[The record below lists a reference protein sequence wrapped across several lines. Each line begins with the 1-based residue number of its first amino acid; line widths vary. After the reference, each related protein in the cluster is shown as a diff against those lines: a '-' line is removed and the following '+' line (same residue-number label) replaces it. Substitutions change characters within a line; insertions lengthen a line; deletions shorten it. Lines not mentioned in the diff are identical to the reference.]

1 MILQELA
8 KKDAQWRKMAFQ
20 ICKDKD
26 LADELVQEM
35 YLKLAYNTNLIKDG
49 YIYTV
54 LRNLFYDY
62 TKSNKDILVDF
73 SNIEIEDIEYVE
85 PVDYIQL
92 MKGLTWYERTMF
104 ELSTLVGQRELSR
117 QTGIHIQTIH
127 RISKSKESNK
137 WQKEE
142 LKNQYKDSAT

>member
-1 MILQELA
+1 MILDELA

-35 YLKLAYNTNLIKDG
+35 YLKLYQNTNLIKEG

-62 TKSNKDILVDF
+62 TKSQKDIIIDF
-73 SNIEIEDIEYVE
+73 SNIEIEDTEYIE
-85 PVDYIQL
+85 PVDYFQL

-117 QTGIHIQTIH
+117 QTGIHLQTIH
-127 RISKSKESNK
+127 RVNKMVKSKINGK
-137 WQKEE
+137 K
-142 LKNQYKDSAT
+142 KN

>member
-1 MILQELA
+1 MILAELA

-35 YLKLAYNTNLIKDG
+35 YLKLYQNTNLIKDG

-62 TKSNKDILVDF
+62 TKQQKDLIIDF
-73 SNIEIEDIEYVE
+73 SNIEILDDG
-85 PVDYIQL
+85 DYIEPIDYKAL
-92 MKGLTWYERTMF
+92 IKGLTWYERTMF
-104 ELSTLVGQRELSR
+104 ELSTLVCQRELSR

-127 RISKSKESNK
+127 RINKMVKSKIYGK
-137 WQKEE
+137 K
-142 LKNQYKDSAT
+142 KD

>member
-1 MILQELA
+1 MLKELA

-35 YLKLAYNTNLIKDG
+35 YLKLYQNTNLIKEG

-62 TKSNKDILVDF
+62 TKQQKDIIVDF
-73 SNIEIEDIEYVE
+73 SNIEILDDG
-85 PVDYIQL
+85 DYIEPIDYKAL
-92 MKGLTWYERTMF
+92 IKGLTWYERTMF

-117 QTGIHIQTIH
+117 QTGIHLQTIH
-127 RISKSKESNK
+127 RINNMVKSKIYGK
-137 WQKEE
+137 K
-142 LKNQYKDSAT
+142 KD

>member
-1 MILQELA
+1 MILDELA

-35 YLKLAYNTNLIKDG
+35 YLKLYQNTNLIKEG

-62 TKSNKDILVDF
+62 TKTQKDILIDF
-73 SNIEIEDIEYVE
+73 SNIEILDDGDYIE
-85 PVDYIQL
+85 PVDYFQL

-117 QTGIHIQTIH
+117 QTGIHLQTIH
-127 RISKSKESNK
+127 RVNKMVKSKINGK
-137 WQKEE
+137 K
-142 LKNQYKDSAT
+142 KN

>member
-1 MILQELA
+1 MILSELA

-35 YLKLAYNTNLIKDG
+35 YLKLYQNTNLIKDG

-62 TKSNKDILVDF
+62 TKQQKDLIVDF
-73 SNIEIEDIEYVE
+73 SNIEILDDG
-85 PVDYIQL
+85 DYIEPIDYKAL
-92 MKGLTWYERTMF
+92 IKGLTWYERTMF

-127 RISKSKESNK
+127 RINKMVKSKIYGK
-137 WQKEE
+137 K
-142 LKNQYKDSAT
+142 KD

>member
-1 MILQELA
+1 MILAELA

-35 YLKLAYNTNLIKDG
+35 YLKLYNNTNLIKDG

-62 TKSNKDILVDF
+62 TKQQKDLIVDF
-73 SNIEIEDIEYVE
+73 SNIEILDDG
-85 PVDYIQL
+85 DYIEPIDYKAL
-92 MKGLTWYERTMF
+92 IKGLTWYERTMF

-127 RISKSKESNK
+127 RINKMVKSKIYGK
-137 WQKEE
+137 K
-142 LKNQYKDSAT
+142 KD

>member
-1 MILQELA
+1 MLKELA

-35 YLKLAYNTNLIKDG
+35 YLKLYQNTNLIKEG

-62 TKSNKDILVDF
+62 AKQQKDILIDF
-73 SNIEIEDIEYVE
+73 SNIEILDDG
-85 PVDYIQL
+85 DYIEPIDYKAL
-92 MKGLTWYERTMF
+92 IKGLTWYERTMF

-127 RISKSKESNK
+127 RINKMVKSKIYGK
-137 WQKEE
+137 K
-142 LKNQYKDSAT
+142 KND

>member
-1 MILQELA
+1 MILEELA
-8 KKDAQWRKMAFQ
+8 KKDAVWRKMAFQ

-35 YLKLAYNTNLIKDG
+35 YLKLYQNTNLIKEG

-62 TKSNKDILVDF
+62 TKQQKDLIVDF
-73 SNIEIEDIEYVE
+73 SNIEILDDG
-85 PVDYIQL
+85 DYIEPIDYKAL
-92 MKGLTWYERTMF
+92 IKGLTWYERTMF

-127 RISKSKESNK
+127 RINKMVKSKIYGK
-137 WQKEE
+137 K
-142 LKNQYKDSAT
+142 KD

>member
-1 MILQELA
+1 MILAELA
-8 KKDAQWRKMAFQ
+8 KKDAQWRKMAYQ

-35 YLKLAYNTNLIKDG
+35 YLKLYQNTNLIKDG

-62 TKSNKDILVDF
+62 TKSNKDILIDF
-73 SNIEIEDIEYVE
+73 SNIEIIDTEYVE
-85 PVDYIQL
+85 PVDYFQL

-117 QTGIHIQTIH
+117 QTGIHLQTIH
-127 RISKSKESNK
+127 RISKKV
-137 WQKEE
+137 
-142 LKNQYKDSAT
+142 KNQINGKKKD

>member
-1 MILQELA
+1 MILAELA

-35 YLKLAYNTNLIKDG
+35 YLKLYNNTNLIKDG

-62 TKSNKDILVDF
+62 AKQQKDIIVDF
-73 SNIEIEDIEYVE
+73 SNIEILDDG
-85 PVDYIQL
+85 DYIEPIDYKAL
-92 MKGLTWYERTMF
+92 IKGLTWYERTMF

-127 RISKSKESNK
+127 RINKMVKSKIYGK
-137 WQKEE
+137 K
-142 LKNQYKDSAT
+142 KD

>member
-1 MILQELA
+1 MILAELA
-8 KKDAQWRKMAFQ
+8 KKDTQWRKMAFQ

-35 YLKLAYNTNLIKDG
+35 YLKLYQNTNLIKDG

-62 TKSNKDILVDF
+62 TKSNKDILIDF
-73 SNIEIEDIEYVE
+73 SNIEIIDTEYVE
-85 PVDYIQL
+85 PIDYFQL

-117 QTGIHIQTIH
+117 QTGIHLQTIH
-127 RISKSKESNK
+127 RISKKV
-137 WQKEE
+137 
-142 LKNQYKDSAT
+142 KNQINGKKKN

>member
-1 MILQELA
+1 MILAELA

-127 RISKSKESNK
+127 RISKKV
-137 WQKEE
+137 
-142 LKNQYKDSAT
+142 KNQINGKKKS

>member
-1 MILQELA
+1 MILAELA

-73 SNIEIEDIEYVE
+73 SNIEIEDIDYVE

-127 RISKSKESNK
+127 RISKKV
-137 WQKEE
+137 
-142 LKNQYKDSAT
+142 KNQINGKKKN

>member
-1 MILQELA
+1 MILAELA

-35 YLKLAYNTNLIKDG
+35 YLKLYNNTNLIKEG

-62 TKSNKDILVDF
+62 TKSQKDIIVDF
-73 SNIEIEDIEYVE
+73 SNIEIEDTEYIE
-85 PVDYIQL
+85 PVDYFQL

-117 QTGIHIQTIH
+117 QTGIHLQTIH
-127 RISKSKESNK
+127 RVNKMVKSKINGK
-137 WQKEE
+137 K
-142 LKNQYKDSAT
+142 KN

>member
-35 YLKLAYNTNLIKDG
+35 YLKLAYNTNLIRDG

-73 SNIEIEDIEYVE
+73 SNIEIEDIEYIE

-127 RISKSKESNK
+127 RISKKV
-137 WQKEE
+137 
-142 LKNQYKDSAT
+142 KNQINGKKKN

>member
-1 MILQELA
+1 MILAELA

-62 TKSNKDILVDF
+62 TKSNKDILIDF

-85 PVDYIQL
+85 PMDYFQL

-117 QTGIHIQTIH
+117 QTGIHLQTIH
-127 RISKSKESNK
+127 RISKKV
-137 WQKEE
+137 
-142 LKNQYKDSAT
+142 KNQINGKKKN

>member
-1 MILQELA
+1 MILAELA

-35 YLKLAYNTNLIKDG
+35 YLKLYQNTNLIKDG

-62 TKSNKDILVDF
+62 TKQQKDLIVDF
-73 SNIEIEDIEYVE
+73 SNIEILDDG
-85 PVDYIQL
+85 DYIEPIDYKAL
-92 MKGLTWYERTMF
+92 IKGLTWYERTMF

-127 RISKSKESNK
+127 RINKMVKSKIYGK
-137 WQKEE
+137 K
-142 LKNQYKDSAT
+142 KD

>member
-1 MILQELA
+1 MILAELA
-8 KKDAQWRKMAFQ
+8 KKDAQWRKMAYQ

-62 TKSNKDILVDF
+62 TKNNKEILIDF
-73 SNIEIEDIEYVE
+73 SNIEIEDIEYIE
-85 PVDYIQL
+85 PMDYFQL

-127 RISKSKESNK
+127 RVNKMVKSKINGK
-137 WQKEE
+137 K
-142 LKNQYKDSAT
+142 KNE

>member
-35 YLKLAYNTNLIKDG
+35 YLKLYQNTNLIKEG

-62 TKSNKDILVDF
+62 TKSQKDIIINF
-73 SNIEIEDIEYVE
+73 SNIEIEDTEYIE
-85 PVDYIQL
+85 PVDYFQL

-117 QTGIHIQTIH
+117 QTGIHLQTIH
-127 RISKSKESNK
+127 RVNKMVKSKINGK
-137 WQKEE
+137 K
-142 LKNQYKDSAT
+142 KD

>member
-1 MILQELA
+1 MILAELA

-73 SNIEIEDIEYVE
+73 SNIEIEDIEYIE

-127 RISKSKESNK
+127 RISKKV
-137 WQKEE
+137 
-142 LKNQYKDSAT
+142 KNQINGKKKS

>member
-1 MILQELA
+1 MKIKELSE
-8 KKDAQWRKMAFQ
+8 KDAKWRKMAFQ

-35 YLKLAYNTNLIKDG
+35 YLKLYQNTNLIKEG

-62 TKSNKDILVDF
+62 TKSQKDIIIDF
-73 SNIEIEDIEYVE
+73 SNIEIEDTEYIE
-85 PVDYIQL
+85 PVDYLQL

-117 QTGIHIQTIH
+117 QTGIHLQTIH
-127 RISKSKESNK
+127 RVNKMVKSKINGK
-137 WQKEE
+137 K
-142 LKNQYKDSAT
+142 KN

>member
-8 KKDAQWRKMAFQ
+8 KKDAVWRKMAFQ

-35 YLKLAYNTNLIKDG
+35 YLKLYQNTNLIKEG

-62 TKSNKDILVDF
+62 TKSQKDIIIDF
-73 SNIEIEDIEYVE
+73 SNIEIEDTEYIE
-85 PVDYIQL
+85 PVDYFQL

-117 QTGIHIQTIH
+117 QTGIHLQTIH
-127 RISKSKESNK
+127 RVNKMVKSKINGK
-137 WQKEE
+137 K
-142 LKNQYKDSAT
+142 KN

>member
-35 YLKLAYNTNLIKDG
+35 YLKLYQNTNLIKDG

-62 TKSNKDILVDF
+62 TKSNKDILIDF
-73 SNIEIEDIEYVE
+73 SNIEIIDTEYVE
-85 PVDYIQL
+85 PIDYFQL

-117 QTGIHIQTIH
+117 QTGIHLQTIH
-127 RISKSKESNK
+127 RISKKV
-137 WQKEE
+137 
-142 LKNQYKDSAT
+142 KNQINGKKKN

>member
-73 SNIEIEDIEYVE
+73 SNIEIEDIEYIE

-127 RISKSKESNK
+127 RISKKV
-137 WQKEE
+137 
-142 LKNQYKDSAT
+142 KNQINGKKKN

>member
-1 MILQELA
+1 MILAELA

-62 TKSNKDILVDF
+62 TKSNKDILIDF

-85 PVDYIQL
+85 PMDYFQL

-127 RISKSKESNK
+127 RISKKV
-137 WQKEE
+137 
-142 LKNQYKDSAT
+142 KNQINGKKKS

>member
-8 KKDAQWRKMAFQ
+8 KKDAVWRKMAFQ

-35 YLKLAYNTNLIKDG
+35 YLKLYQNTNLIKEG

-62 TKSNKDILVDF
+62 TKSQKDIIVDF
-73 SNIEIEDIEYVE
+73 SNIEIEDTEYIE
-85 PVDYIQL
+85 PVDYFQL

-117 QTGIHIQTIH
+117 QTGIHLQTIH
-127 RISKSKESNK
+127 RVNKMVKSKINGK
-137 WQKEE
+137 K
-142 LKNQYKDSAT
+142 KN

>member
-1 MILQELA
+1 MLEELA

-35 YLKLAYNTNLIKDG
+35 YLKLYQNTNLIKDG

-62 TKSNKDILVDF
+62 AKQQKDIIVDF
-73 SNIEIEDIEYVE
+73 SNIEIEDEIYIE
-85 PVDYIQL
+85 PIDYKALI
-92 MKGLTWYERTMF
+92 KGLTWYERTMF

-127 RISKSKESNK
+127 RVNKMVKSKIYGK
-137 WQKEE
+137 K
-142 LKNQYKDSAT
+142 KD